1 MNVKKFYSKSKI
13 DLYQLAMLHKSS
25 FDKSLATT
33 LSTNKLSKF
42 YKILFVDMNYECFYI
57 ENSEKEI
64 LGALIL
70 KNNNFKKVKPIKY
83 LNITFI
89 LITGFFNNPIF
100 WNKSVLKNKNLY
112 KGLSYDYEIST
123 IFVSSEHRSKNIGTK
138 LINFLRDNEYKNIV
152 VNTDIAENFYL
163 KKGFYLIR
171 VVNNIS
177 VFGIK

>member
-70 KNNNFKKVKPIKY
+70 KNNNFKKNKI
-83 LNITFI
+83 LQTFLPSI
-89 LITGFFNNPIF
+89 P
-100 WNKSVLKNKNLY
+100 
-112 KGLSYDYEIST
+112 SYNRIY
-123 IFVSSEHRSKNIGTK
+123 
-138 LINFLRDNEYKNIV
+138 
-152 VNTDIAENFYL
+152 
-163 KKGFYLIR
+163 
-171 VVNNIS
+171 
-177 VFGIK
+177 